1 MFIFFILFVSKRDEA
16 AENIIALIE
25 PVALCVGADMRPV
38 HGRIEDAAL
47 FGNDGKFFFPA
58 QIISDVVILDKGLAR
73 MAGLFDQHGDGNG
86 RAAAKTKDV
95 PGFLAANFSRRAA
108 VAAQIEDIDG
118 AELRLKAFAETVHSV
133 AVQPVAIGNKGNDTA
148 VLFVQPVRC
157 PAEGLDIGI
166 VERVFERR

>member
-73 MAGLFDQHGDGNG
+73 MASTVMAMGVRLP
-86 RAAAKTKDV
+86 RPKTFPDSLRRTSPDV
-95 PGFLAANFSRRAA
+95 RQLPRK
-108 VAAQIEDIDG
+108 
-118 AELRLKAFAETVHSV
+118 LKT
-133 AVQPVAIGNKGNDTA
+133 
-148 VLFVQPVRC
+148 
-157 PAEGLDIGI
+157 
-166 VERVFERR
+166 